1 MEIDLEEAIKE
12 IAKLRTECFSH
23 LTNLR
28 EINQNL
34 KTYLARI
41 TKREVLRL
49 IEGSQEYT
57 RHDTWS
63 CTEYLLHTLIQQ
75 VENKWDKLET
85 DLLEQKEQSSHLYDK
100 YKEYKEIATKTK
112 ESLSLA
118 EDEFQSLL

>member
-49 IEGSQEYT
+49 IEGNQEYT

>member
-112 ESLSLA
+112 ES
-118 EDEFQSLL
+118 